1 MFDSQFLQRQKILGI
16 YREMLR
22 TIRQVPEEGDRKYLR
37 DWARDEFKR
46 NKSVMNQVTGSATST
61 YSCKESRQENDN
73 IEVFQV
79 FILKVLTHTF
89 VTYHNFFSLTISLGE
104 KLLDRKIKPHLKK
117 IKMELLNR

>member
-46 NKSVMNQVTGSATST
+46 NKSVTNQVTGSITSMF
-61 YSCKESRQENDN
+61 CRESRQENDN
-73 IEVFQV
+73 PQGFQV
-79 FILKVLTHTF
+79 FILKLLRDTF
-89 VTYHNFFSLTISLGE
+89 VTSF
-104 KLLDRKIKPHLKK
+104 R
-117 IKMELLNR
+117 

>member
-46 NKSVMNQVTGSATST
+46 NKSVTNQVTGLVTST
-61 YSCKESRQENDN
+61 FCRESRQENDN
-73 IEVFQV
+73 PQDFQV
-79 FILKVLTHTF
+79 FILKLLRDTF
-89 VTYHNFFSLTISLGE
+89 VTYF
-104 KLLDRKIKPHLKK
+104 R
-117 IKMELLNR
+117 